1 MDLRAFTPTVW
12 GFSCIHVLTVTT
24 FGMYKFEFIP
34 ELAMFGIAEVD
45 AVAWRSSLNNPN
57 I

>member
-45 AVAWRSSLNNPN
+45 AAAWRSSLNNPH